1 MSKSKK
7 KKTVNKLD
15 EKVIEKT
22 LEKVVDKT
30 LEKDVDKDKD
40 FVRRIDKYDN
50 KKKGNTLVN
59 ILVVLTIISCL
70 GYIASTIINIE
81 NLKDII
87 LALLLFLFTMFFVSV
102 SITNPSKKKGT
113 NILALLILF
122 IYQVLGSLFLFDIV
136 KLPTMK
142 IMEDL
147 VGKSLTGA
155 IEWTTDNKI
164 SLEQEYEYSDLIDE
178 YYIIYQDVKAGTKLK
193 NVSKVTVL
201 VSEGPNPEK
210 EIILSNMLGWES
222 EDVLKYIEENH
233 LSNVIVEFVQSEEK
247 ENTLIEQSKSGNVK
261 RNEEIKLTFSYGEER
276 GYSEVKLADLTNKS
290 KLETEFYLK
299 KYGIKY
305 ELSYDFSDKIKSG
318 NVISQSVKAGT
329 MVSITGDTITTVN
342 VVISKG
348 KKIIIP
354 DFTKMSVTEVT
365 NWIIKNK
372 LKVEFKDAYDESVKE
387 NSVISSSH
395 TKGDAVEEGT
405 VITITLSKGK
415 LKMPEFKSLNEFREW
430 ASKYNINYEEQ
441 HEFSNDVSV
450 GEVIKYSYNKGDTI
464 KNGDTIIVTI
474 SDGEKVSVPNVK
486 GLSKSDATSKLKKAS
501 LNYSFVYKYSDS
513 VAKGYVISQ
522 SISSGSEVSSG
533 TTVTVTISNGKAP
546 SKSTNN
552 SGNNTPAPTPVC
564 YEEEFYIATGSTG
577 AQVLSATKSGNPKF
591 TIVAS
596 YVDSCS
602 NGDSVSGTVCNASSY
617 DSKKL
622 STCNTI
628 SLTIVK

>member
-1 MSKSKK
+1 MSKK
-7 KKTVNKLD
+7 KKKNTVNKLN
-15 EKVIEKT
+15 K
-22 LEKVVDKT
+22 KVVDKT
-30 LEKDVDKDKD
+30 IEKDVDKDKD
-40 FVRRIDKYDN
+40 FVRHIDKYDS
-50 KKKGNTLVN
+50 KKKGNTLIN

-87 LALLLFLFTMFFVSV
+87 LALLLFLFTIFFVSV

-122 IYQVLGSLFLFDIV
+122 IYQVLGSLLLFDIV

-142 IMEDL
+142 VMDDL
-147 VGKSLTGA
+147 VGKSLTNA

-178 YYIIYQDVKAGTKLK
+178 YHIIYQDVKAGTKLK
-193 NVSKVTVL
+193 KINKVTVL
-201 VSEGPNPEK
+201 VSEGPNPDK
-210 EIILSNMLGWES
+210 EIILPNMVGWES
-222 EDVLKYIEENH
+222 EDVLKYIEDNH
-233 LSNVIVEFVQSEEK
+233 LTNVLIEFVQSENK
-247 ENTLIEQSKSGNVK
+247 ENTLIEQSKSGNVR

-276 GYSEVKLADLTNKS
+276 SYSEVKLADLTNKT
-290 KLETEFYLK
+290 KLEALFYLK

-305 ELSYDFSDKIKSG
+305 EFSYDFSDKIKRG
-318 NVISQSVKAGT
+318 NIISQSVKAGT
-329 MVSITGDTITTVN
+329 MVSITGDNVTTVK

-354 DFTKMSVTEVT
+354 DFKKMSVTEVT

-441 HEFSNDVSV
+441 HEFSNDVAI

-474 SDGEKVSVPNVK
+474 SDGKKISVPN
-486 GLSKSDATSKLKKAS
+486 SKNEATSKLKSAG

-513 VAKGYVISQ
+513 VAKGNVISQ

-533 TTVTVTISNGKAP
+533 TTITVTISNGKMP
-546 SKSTNN
+546 NKNISNGGS
-552 SGNNTPAPTPVC
+552 SGNNKPSTPSCDNVL
-564 YEEEFYIATGSTG
+564 FFIQGGNTGV
-577 AQVLSATKSGNPKF
+577 QVLNATKQAYPQF
-591 TIVAS
+591 TITATF
-596 YVDSCS
+596 VDSCS
-602 NGDSVSGTVCNASSY
+602 NGDSSSGSVCNASSY
-617 DSKKL
+617 DEKTL
-622 STCNTI
+622 STCNPI
-628 SLTIVK
+628 NLTIVK

>member
-1 MSKSKK
+1 MSKK
-7 KKTVNKLD
+7 KKKNTVNKLN
-15 EKVIEKT
+15 K
-22 LEKVVDKT
+22 KVVDKT
-30 LEKDVDKDKD
+30 IEKDVDKNKD
-40 FVRRIDKYDN
+40 FVRRIDKYDS
-50 KKKGNTLVN
+50 KKKGNTLIN

-70 GYIASTIINIE
+70 AYIASTIINIE

-87 LALLLFLFTMFFVSV
+87 LALLLFLFTILFVSV

-122 IYQVLGSLFLFDIV
+122 IYQVLGSLLLFDIV

-142 IMEDL
+142 VMDDL
-147 VGKSLTGA
+147 VGKSLTSA

-178 YYIIYQDVKAGTKLK
+178 YHIIYQDVKAGTKLK
-193 NVSKVTVL
+193 KINKVTVL
-201 VSEGPNPEK
+201 VSEGPNPDK
-210 EIILSNMLGWES
+210 EIILPNMVGWES
-222 EDVLKYIEENH
+222 EDVLKYIEDNH
-233 LSNVIVEFVQSEEK
+233 LTNVLIEFVQSENK
-247 ENTLIEQSKSGNVK
+247 ENTLIEQSKSGNVR

-276 GYSEVKLADLTNKS
+276 GYSEVKLADLTNKT
-290 KLETEFYLK
+290 KLEALFYLK

-305 ELSYDFSDKIKSG
+305 ELSYDFSDKIKRG
-318 NVISQSVKAGT
+318 NIISQSVKAGT
-329 MVSITGDTITTVN
+329 MVSITGDNVTTVK

-354 DFTKMSVTEVT
+354 DFKKMSVTEVT

-415 LKMPEFKSLNEFREW
+415 LKMSEFKSLNEFREW

-441 HEFSNDVSV
+441 HEFSNDVAI
-450 GEVIKYSYNKGDTI
+450 GEVIKYSYSKGDTI

-474 SDGEKVSVPNVK
+474 SDGKKISVPNVK
-486 GLSKSDATSKLKKAS
+486 GLSKNEATSKLKSAG

-513 VAKGYVISQ
+513 VAKGNVISQ

-533 TTVTVTISNGKAP
+533 TTITITISNGKMP
-546 SKSTNN
+546 NKNTSNGGS
-552 SGNNTPAPTPVC
+552 SGNNKPSTPTCDNVL
-564 YEEEFYIATGSTG
+564 FFIQDGNTGV
-577 AQVLSATKSGNPKF
+577 QVLNATKQAYPQF
-591 TIVAS
+591 TITATF
-596 YVDSCS
+596 VDSCS
-602 NGDSVSGTVCNASSY
+602 NGDSSSGSVCNASSY
-617 DSKKL
+617 DDKTL
-622 STCNTI
+622 STCNPI
-628 SLTIVK
+628 NLTIVK

>member
-1 MSKSKK
+1 MSKK
-7 KKTVNKLD
+7 KKKNTVNKLN
-15 EKVIEKT
+15 K
-22 LEKVVDKT
+22 KVVDKT
-30 LEKDVDKDKD
+30 IEKDVDKNKD
-40 FVRRIDKYDN
+40 FVRRIDKYDS
-50 KKKGNTLVN
+50 KKKGNTLIN

-87 LALLLFLFTMFFVSV
+87 LALLLFLFTIFFVSV

-122 IYQVLGSLFLFDIV
+122 IYQVLGSLLLFDIV

-142 IMEDL
+142 VMDDL
-147 VGKSLTGA
+147 VGKSLTSA

-178 YYIIYQDVKAGTKLK
+178 YHIIYQDVKAGTKLK
-193 NVSKVTVL
+193 KINKVTVL
-201 VSEGPNPEK
+201 VSEGPNPDK
-210 EIILSNMLGWES
+210 EIILPNMVGWES
-222 EDVLKYIEENH
+222 EDVLKYIEDNH
-233 LSNVIVEFVQSEEK
+233 LTNVLIEFVQSENK
-247 ENTLIEQSKSGNVK
+247 ENTLIEQSKSGNVR

-276 GYSEVKLADLTNKS
+276 GYSEVKLADLTNKT
-290 KLETEFYLK
+290 KLEALFYLK

-305 ELSYDFSDKIKSG
+305 EFSYDFSDKIKRG
-318 NVISQSVKAGT
+318 NIISQSVKAGT
-329 MVSITGDTITTVN
+329 MVSITGDNVTTVK

-354 DFTKMSVTEVT
+354 DFKKMSVTEVT

-415 LKMPEFKSLNEFREW
+415 LKMSEFKSLNEFREW

-441 HEFSNDVSV
+441 HEFSNDVAI
-450 GEVIKYSYNKGDTI
+450 GEVIKYSYSKGDTI

-474 SDGEKVSVPNVK
+474 SDGKKISVPNVK
-486 GLSKSDATSKLKKAS
+486 GLSKNEATSKLKSAG

-513 VAKGYVISQ
+513 VAKGNVISQ

-533 TTVTVTISNGKAP
+533 TTITITISNGKMP
-546 SKSTNN
+546 NKNTSNGGS
-552 SGNNTPAPTPVC
+552 SGNNKPSTPTCDNVLFFIQ
-564 YEEEFYIATGSTG
+564 YGNTGV
-577 AQVLSATKSGNPKF
+577 QVLNATKQAYPQF
-591 TIVAS
+591 TITATF
-596 YVDSCS
+596 VDSCS
-602 NGDSVSGTVCNASSY
+602 NGDSSSGSVCNASSY
-617 DSKKL
+617 DEKTL
-622 STCNTI
+622 STCNPI
-628 SLTIVK
+628 NLTIVK

>member
-1 MSKSKK
+1 MSKK
-7 KKTVNKLD
+7 KKKNTVNKLNK
-15 EKVIEKT
+15 EM
-22 LEKVVDKT
+22 VDKT
-30 LEKDVDKDKD
+30 IEKDVDKDKD

-50 KKKGNTLVN
+50 KKKGNTLIN

-122 IYQVLGSLFLFDIV
+122 IYQVLGSLLLFDIV

-142 IMEDL
+142 VMDDL
-147 VGKSLTGA
+147 VGKSLTSA

-178 YYIIYQDVKAGTKLK
+178 YHIIYQDVKAGTKLK
-193 NVSKVTVL
+193 KINKVTVL
-201 VSEGPNPEK
+201 VSEGPNPDK
-210 EIILSNMLGWES
+210 EIILPNMVGWES
-222 EDVLKYIEENH
+222 EDVLKYIEDNH
-233 LSNVIVEFVQSEEK
+233 LTNVLIEFVQSENK
-247 ENTLIEQSKSGNVK
+247 ENTLIEQSKSGNVR

-276 GYSEVKLADLTNKS
+276 GYSEVKLADLTNKT
-290 KLETEFYLK
+290 KLEALFYLK

-305 ELSYDFSDKIKSG
+305 ELSYDFSDKIKRG
-318 NVISQSVKAGT
+318 NIISQSVKAGT
-329 MVSITGDTITTVN
+329 MVSITGDNVTTVK

-354 DFTKMSVTEVT
+354 DFKKMSVTEVT

-441 HEFSNDVSV
+441 HEFSNDVAI

-474 SDGEKVSVPNVK
+474 SDGKKISVPNVK
-486 GLSKSDATSKLKKAS
+486 GLSKSEATSKLKSAG
-501 LNYSFVYKYSDS
+501 LNYSFVYKHSDS
-513 VAKGYVISQ
+513 VAKGNVISQ
-522 SISSGSEVSSG
+522 SISAGSEVSSG
-533 TTVTVTISNGKAP
+533 TTITVTISNGKMP
-546 SKSTNN
+546 NKNISNGGS
-552 SGNNTPAPTPVC
+552 SGNNKPSTPTCDRSQKEIFWIQP
-564 YEEEFYIATGSTG
+564 GQTG
-577 AQVLSATKSGNPKF
+577 AQTLSATKSGNPKF
-591 TIVAS
+591 TIVANFVS
-596 YVDSCS
+596 SCS
-602 NGDSVSGTVCNASSY
+602 NGDSVSGSVCNAGTY
-617 DSKKL
+617 DGL
-622 STCNTI
+622 ELTPCDTI
-628 SLTIVK
+628 YLTIVS